1 MGDFI
6 FLWVPDYTDALEVSL
21 TPFPWPES
29 LQRVLAVSSG
39 PAGNTRLACV
49 VLAEPLEV
57 TVWEAAE
64 DPCVTSLWGL
74 HESRPPL
81 ACMSKQGLLPAAG
94 GRGLVH
100 SALERRIQTCCL
112 PRLWVSQV

>member
-1 MGDFI
+1 MQAEPMGDFI
-6 FLWVPDYTDALEVSL
+6 FLLIPDYTDALELSL

-29 LQRVLAVSSG
+29 LQRVLTVSSG

-64 DPCVTSLWGL
+64 DPRVTSLWGL
-74 HESRPPL
+74 ISL
-81 ACMSKQGLLPAAG
+81 WGLLWLA
-94 GRGLVH
+94 
-100 SALERRIQTCCL
+100 
-112 PRLWVSQV
+112 